1 MTAPITQQISRALP
15 VSPDRTLVIS
25 MLSTIQ
31 GKFEARE
38 LALPTNPNTSTFT
51 PVAGHTLVGR

>member
-1 MTAPITQQISRALP
+1 
-15 VSPDRTLVIS
+15 